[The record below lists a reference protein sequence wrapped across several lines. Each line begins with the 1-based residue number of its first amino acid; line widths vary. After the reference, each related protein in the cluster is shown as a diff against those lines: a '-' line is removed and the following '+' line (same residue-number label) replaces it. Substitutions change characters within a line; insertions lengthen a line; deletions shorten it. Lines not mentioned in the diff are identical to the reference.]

1 VEVVVVVV
9 MTVDVVVVVEVEVV
23 VVDVVVEVVVVV
35 VVVAGV
41 VVVVEVVVVVVVV
54 VDVVVQPSKLR
65 VQSGLQV
72 TGLTTAICPR
82 ISPEPLSAVWT
93 RSEERRVGKECR
105 DGWGAKHE
113 RRK

>member
-1 VEVVVVVV
+1 MAARIGATFWVKLTACGRLVVVV
-9 MTVDVVVVVEVEVV
+9 MLVVVVLVVVVIDVEVV
-23 VVDVVVEVVVVV
+23 VVDVIVLVI
-35 VVVAGV
+35 AGV

-93 RSEERRVGKECR
+93 FT
-105 DGWGAKHE
+105 
-113 RRK
+113 